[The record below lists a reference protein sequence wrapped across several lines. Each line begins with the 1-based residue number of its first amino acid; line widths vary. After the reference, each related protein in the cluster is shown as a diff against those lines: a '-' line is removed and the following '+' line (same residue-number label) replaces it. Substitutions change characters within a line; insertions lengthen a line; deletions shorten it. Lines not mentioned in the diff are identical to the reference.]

1 MRLGDEVED
10 YCSRCKRSMDHSIV
24 SMSGEDVLKVRC
36 RTCQYEHKFHKNKG
50 GKKEMTKQEAFD
62 KVLASVLG
70 SQTQAQQ
77 PPPSQARK
85 KGSK

>member
-50 GKKEMTKQEAFD
+50 GKKVMTKQEAFD

-70 SQTQAQQ
+70 SQTQAQ
-77 PPPSQARK
+77 PPPAQSRK

>member
-70 SQTQAQQ
+70 SQTQPQ
-77 PPPSQARK
+77 PSPSASRK

>member
-70 SQTQAQQ
+70 SQTT
-77 PPPSQARK
+77 PPPSQSRK
-85 KGSK
+85 KGPK